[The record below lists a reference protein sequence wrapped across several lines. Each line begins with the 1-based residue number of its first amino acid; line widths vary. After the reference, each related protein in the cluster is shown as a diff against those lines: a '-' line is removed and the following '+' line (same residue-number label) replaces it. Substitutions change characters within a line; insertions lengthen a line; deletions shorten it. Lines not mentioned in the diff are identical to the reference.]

1 MLLQKFYMQK
11 CLELAKQGLSH
22 VSPNPMVGCV
32 IVYNNKIIGKGL
44 HEKYGEPHAEV
55 NAIASVKNKNLLK
68 KSTLYVNLEPCCH
81 YGKTPPC
88 TSLIIKHKIPKVV
101 IGCIDS
107 FSKVSG
113 KGIEKMQNAGIKVK
127 LGILEN
133 ESKLLNKRFF
143 TFNEK
148 KRPYII
154 LKWAKSKDGFIAPNN
169 QKEPFWMTSLESK
182 KLTHLWRAEEDAILI
197 GRITAQKDDPSL
209 TVREIKGKNPIRI
222 VIDKNLK
229 LSRKLKLFNKES
241 DTIIFNAI
249 KSNQYLNKRYI
260 KIKFTELI
268 KSITDELFK
277 LNIQSL
283 IVEGGSKTLQSFI
296 NEDFW
301 DEARI
306 FTTKKNLNN
315 GVKTPLIN
323 AKLQDKKIIGND
335 QLEILIND

>member
-1 MLLQKFYMQK
+1 MQK

-133 ESKLLNKRFF
+133 ECKLLNKRFF

-182 KLTHLWRAEEDAILI
+182 KLTHIWRAEEDAILI

-209 TVREIKGKNPIRI
+209 TVREIKGKNPVRI

-241 DTIIFNAI
+241 NTIIFNAI
-249 KSNQYLNKRYI
+249 NSKQYLNKRYI
-260 KIKFTELI
+260 KIPR
-268 KSITDELFK
+268 SY
-277 LNIQSL
+277 
-283 IVEGGSKTLQSFI
+283 
-296 NEDFW
+296 
-301 DEARI
+301 
-306 FTTKKNLNN
+306 
-315 GVKTPLIN
+315 
-323 AKLQDKKIIGND
+323 
-335 QLEILIND
+335 